1 MGIKNSLIPIFLLC
15 DCSQLIVKQIIEGFF
30 FIGNYL
36 LLKNNIIN
44 CN

>member
-1 MGIKNSLIPIFLLC
+1 MGINEFDTHFLLC

-30 FIGNYL
+30 FIGDYL